1 MTFRQTIKKVVVG
14 SPFEPLA
21 RWADYALARNKN
33 WLYDRQT
40 IEVMRRVLRRDSWF
54 IDVGAHKGDILRQ
67 AVGLAPEGKHWAFEP
82 LPDLC
87 AKLKAEFTSANVF
100 NVALSDSR
108 GIINDFIYIPDMPAR
123 SGMKRTPFDSGHEVK
138 KIPVEKKHSIAS
150 FKTAAWT

>member
-1 MTFRQTIKKVVVG
+1 MGRLRIR
-14 SPFEPLA
+14 E
-21 RWADYALARNKN
+21 NKN
-33 WLYDRQT
+33 WLYDPQT
-40 IEVMRRVLRRDSWF
+40 IEVM
-54 IDVGAHKGDILRQ
+54 RQ

-123 SGMKRTPFDSGHEVK
+123 SGMKRTPFDSGHGGQK
-138 KIPVEKKHSIAS
+138 D
-150 FKTAAWT
+150 TC